1 MVSYDTPMEVVE
13 QLRIKIVDYV
23 ASNSREWS
31 GCGLNIDKMEYQN
44 AIHLSIGM
52 EREYSFCIL
61 QLTIC
66 MLTPYT
72 RSTKLA
78 GLGRQMD

>member
-1 MVSYDTPMEVVE
+1 MVSYDTPMEVIE

-44 AIHLSIGM
+44 AIYLSVGM
-52 EREYSFCIL
+52 EREYSPSIL
-61 QLTIC
+61 RLTTF
-66 MLTPYT
+66 MPTP
-72 RSTKLA
+72 
-78 GLGRQMD
+78 